1 MNKIWKIVVGITLG
15 IIILFL
21 CYKVYNSI
29 MHPVRFKELND
40 IRRTAVITHL
50 KDIRDIQKYY
60 RQNKGSY
67 ANDFESL
74 LAFAE
79 KGKIPIVRMIP
90 DPTDST
96 HTRSLRDTIGFVSVK
111 DSLFGRRENF
121 KLSDLPFVPFSNK
134 VKFELQADTLERSG
148 MKVYVFEAKTLNVN
162 FLTIGMD
169 DYRQDLINLNNKL
182 EQLDKY
188 PGLKVGS
195 LKEISTDG
203 NWE

>member
-1 MNKIWKIVVGITLG
+1 MNKIWKIVLGITLG

-21 CYKVYNSI
+21 CFKVFNSI
-29 MHPVRFKELND
+29 MHPVRFKELNE
-40 IRRTAVITHL
+40 IRRAAVISHL
-50 KDIRDIQKYY
+50 KDIREIQKYY
-60 RQNKGSY
+60 RQSKGSY
-67 ANDFESL
+67 ANDFKSL

-79 KGKIPIVRMIP
+79 VGKIPIVRMIP

-121 KLSDLPFVPFSNK
+121 RLSNLPLVPFSNN
-134 VKFELQADTLERSG
+134 VIFELQADTLERSG
-148 MKVYVFEAKTLNVN
+148 MKVFVFEAKTLNVN
-162 FLTIGMD
+162 FLTIGME
-169 DYRQDLINLNNKL
+169 DYRQELVNLNNKL

-195 LKEISTDG
+195 LTEISTDG